1 MKSSEVACSSTN
13 QNQFSSCVSI
23 LSLYVDDTEPSGDG
37 FNSSASKRKVHR
49 IKRIICHYLED
60 KMLEI
65 GQHIRLQRGKTVLK
79 GLLRFVPG
87 AKKSSKAK
95 GYSHLITDEERR

>member
-1 MKSSEVACSSTN
+1 MKPSEAACSSTG

-23 LSLYVDDTEPSGDG
+23 ISLYDDEADHSEEGS
-37 FNSSASKRKVHR
+37 NSSAAKRKVRR
-49 IKRIICHYLED
+49 IKRVIYHYLED
-60 KMLEI
+60 TMLEI
-65 GQHIRLQRGKTVLK
+65 GRHVRVQRGKTILK

-95 GYSHLITDEERR
+95 GYDHLITDEERR